1 MNVTLLIIGIIFL
14 AIGIWFLIGL
24 KKSSKS
30 KSVIPPL
37 WIFGFATVIGG
48 SALLCMGIPFLRDV
62 GPSLLLISFI
72 LGGFF
77 VIGGLSERDIRDWL

>member
-30 KSVIPPL
+30 RSVIPPL
-37 WIFGFATVIGG
+37 WMFGFATVIGG
-48 SALLCMGIPFLRDV
+48 NALLCMGIPSTQDMGIFI
-62 GPSLLLISFI
+62 LLISFI
-72 LGGFF
+72 LGGFS
-77 VIGGLSERDIRDWL
+77 VIGSLPYRDSRDWL